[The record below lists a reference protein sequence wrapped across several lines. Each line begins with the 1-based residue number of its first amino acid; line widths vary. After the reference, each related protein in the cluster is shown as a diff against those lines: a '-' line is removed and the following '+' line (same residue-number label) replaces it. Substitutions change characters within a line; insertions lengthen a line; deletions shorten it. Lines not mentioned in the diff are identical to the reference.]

1 MSHYQENIHIAIL
14 GPVSAGKSTLLNG
27 LFATTYSQ
35 MKKKRTT
42 MLPNIYQTTYNEK
55 EVYSFEM
62 IHKKNNESNEN
73 KMSNCLF
80 YSPRCES
87 STNFIR
93 ILENKGVKPMF
104 ELISIDQMPTNDI
117 IKLGINYV
125 PTVMIRDQTGRNTI
139 RFEGKKAFEWLD
151 NLIKFREQNM
161 AKVSVD
167 KSTLLNEL
175 FATTYSQ
182 MKKKRTT
189 MLPNIYQT
197 TYNDKEV
204 DSFEMI
210 QKKNNESNEN
220 IFKLRESNQY
230 NQTHFKEII
239 HKVKPIEDF
248 IELPDKKATYKINDL
263 PGINDQDAQIYYDY
277 VKNNSHNI
285 DVYILVFDINSPLNR
300 TDEVKILQEIT
311 NHVKNN
317 NHGYVHILINK
328 CDDITFDNQDKFR
341 FDDDENQESYDE
353 CIKSINKFMKD
364 IMDKV
369 TISPLRSSLLYTY
382 RTTLYNI
389 DSLDEKQIDNIIKEE
404 EGKNGL
410 NGLTTLPLKKKY
422 LKGMFADK
430 KKKLPEVWMKSTGYD
445 LFKKYM
451 TKILNNYQQIILYH
465 IEQDV
470 DKILSDIKK
479 NNMNF
484 DEISDNLGQ
493 INLRLKNLIQ
503 TTDDKCKVEEIIYQS
518 IKTKLDEI
526 TQLMNNYIISGIN
539 TYSANTIE
547 NADSFLD
554 KITKFFGKVSNIF
567 KTNPLATSQDKLKI
581 KRIELLNNK
590 LSESFNEQIF
600 IELYTNKTLVLD
612 KYVQSVANTL
622 DKNLMKFDKLLELVK
637 KITNSDEKFMN
648 VIINKFTSSYK
659 SDTKFTEFLSNL
671 ELISNST
678 NNNLDVMWSIIEC
691 QLKVINNETINKVSE
706 IYHYWINLNS
716 VNILNQT
723 DEIKY
728 LMFKIN
734 CFVVKLMSSNYERF
748 DTFKEHMNDIQNLYK
763 LLTKLIGKKIVNII
777 DNDVVDVELISP
789 SKQTKK
795 NKLIEMTDDE
805 FLDATEGEKTE
816 KENNDSEDNEE
827 KNDDYADSDDSDTV
841 FRKATKNTSVRT
853 TKRVN
858 KGAKIK
864 NLSK

>member
-1 MSHYQENIHIAIL
+1 MSQYQENIHIAIL

-42 MLPNIYQTTYNEK
+42 MLPNIYQTT
-55 EVYSFEM
+55 F
-62 IHKKNNESNEN
+62 
-73 KMSNCLF
+73 
-80 YSPRCES
+80 
-87 STNFIR
+87 
-93 ILENKGVKPMF
+93 
-104 ELISIDQMPTNDI
+104 
-117 IKLGINYV
+117 
-125 PTVMIRDQTGRNTI
+125 
-139 RFEGKKAFEWLD
+139 
-151 NLIKFREQNM
+151 
-161 AKVSVD
+161 
-167 KSTLLNEL
+167 
-175 FATTYSQ
+175 
-182 MKKKRTT
+182 
-189 MLPNIYQT
+189 
-197 TYNDKEV
+197 NDKEV

-210 QKKNNESNEN
+210 QKKNAESNDN

-317 NHGYVHILINK
+317 KHGYVHILINK
-328 CDDITFDNQDKFR
+328 CDDITFDNQDKFK

-364 IMDKV
+364 IMNKV

-382 RTTLYNI
+382 RTALYNI

-422 LKGMFADK
+422 LKGMIADK
-430 KKKLPEVWMKSTGYD
+430 KKKFPEVWMKSTGYD

-470 DKILSDIKK
+470 DKILADIKSSQI
-479 NNMNF
+479 NF
-484 DEISDNLGQ
+484 DLVSDNLGK
-493 INLRLKNLIQ
+493 INSRLQNLIQ
-503 TTDDKCKVEEIIYQS
+503 ISDNKCKVEQIISQS

-554 KITKFFGKVSNIF
+554 KITKFFAKVSNMF
-567 KTNPLATSQDKLKI
+567 KTNPLVTSQDKLKI

-600 IELYTNKTLVLD
+600 TELYTNKTLVLD
-612 KYVQSVANTL
+612 KYTQSVANTL
-622 DKNLMKFDKLLELVK
+622 DKNLMKFDKLLELIK
-637 KITNSDEKFMN
+637 KITNSDKNFMN

-659 SDTKFTEFLSNL
+659 SDTKFTDFLSNL

-678 NNNLDVMWSIIEC
+678 NNNLDMMWSIIEC
-691 QLKVINNETINKVSE
+691 QLKSINNTSVYEV
-706 IYHYWINLNS
+706 YDYWFNLNS
-716 VNILNQT
+716 VNILQET

-728 LMFKIN
+728 IMFGFTNFVKISLTY
-734 CFVVKLMSSNYERF
+734 KATIKASI
-748 DTFKEHMNDIQNLYK
+748 DIFKEHMNNIQNMYNLLSK
-763 LLTKLIGKKIVNII
+763 LVGKKTNNII
-777 DNDVVDVELISP
+777 DDYQDFNDNKSNKSNSKSNYK
-789 SKQTKK
+789 SKQ
-795 NKLIEMTDDE
+795 NKLLDMQVTDDE

-816 KENNDSEDNEE
+816 TEIDDENSEKSDDYNDS
-827 KNDDYADSDDSDTV
+827 YDSDTV

-858 KGAKIK
+858 KGSK
-864 NLSK
+864 NNNLTK

>member
-1 MSHYQENIHIAIL
+1 MSQYQENIHIAIL

-42 MLPNIYQTTYNEK
+42 MMPNIYQTTFNE
-55 EVYSFEM
+55 
-62 IHKKNNESNEN
+62 
-73 KMSNCLF
+73 
-80 YSPRCES
+80 
-87 STNFIR
+87 
-93 ILENKGVKPMF
+93 
-104 ELISIDQMPTNDI
+104 
-117 IKLGINYV
+117 
-125 PTVMIRDQTGRNTI
+125 
-139 RFEGKKAFEWLD
+139 
-151 NLIKFREQNM
+151 
-161 AKVSVD
+161 
-167 KSTLLNEL
+167 
-175 FATTYSQ
+175 
-182 MKKKRTT
+182 
-189 MLPNIYQT
+189 
-197 TYNDKEV
+197 KEV
-204 DSFEMI
+204 DSFETI
-210 QKKNNESNEN
+210 QKKNKESNN
-220 IFKLRESNQY
+220 KIFKLRESGQY
-230 NQTHFKEII
+230 NQTHFEELI

-248 IELPDKKATYKINDL
+248 IELPDKNCTYKINDL

-317 NHGYVHILINK
+317 KHGYVHILINK

-364 IMDKV
+364 IMHKV
-369 TISPLRSSLLYTY
+369 TISPMRSSLLYTY
-382 RTTLYNI
+382 RTALYNI

-422 LKGMFADK
+422 LKGMIADK

-470 DKILSDIKK
+470 DKILADIKSSQI
-479 NNMNF
+479 NF
-484 DEISDNLGQ
+484 DLVSDNLGQ
-493 INLRLKNLIQ
+493 INSRLKNLIQ
-503 TTDDKCKVEEIIYQS
+503 TYDNKCKVEEIISSQL
-518 IKTKLDEI
+518 KTKLDEI

-539 TYSANTIE
+539 TYSANTVE

-554 KITKFFGKVSNIF
+554 KITKFFGKVSNMF
-567 KTNPLATSQDKLKI
+567 KTNPLTTSQYKLKI

-600 IELYTNKTLVLD
+600 TELYTTKQIDLP
-612 KYVQSVANTL
+612 KYTQSVANTL
-622 DKNLMKFDKLLELVK
+622 DKNLMTFDKLLELVK

-659 SDTKFTEFLSNL
+659 SDTKFDEFLTNL
-671 ELISNST
+671 ELVSNST
-678 NNNLDVMWSIIEC
+678 NFNLDVMWSVIQC
-691 QLKVINNETINKVSE
+691 QLKVINNASF
-706 IYHYWINLNS
+706 YQYYQYWINLNS
-716 VNILNQT
+716 VNILNET

-728 LMFKIN
+728 MIFKIN
-734 CFVVKLMSSNYERF
+734 NYVVTKF
-748 DTFKEHMNDIQNLYK
+748 DYTHSFIDFKEHMNDMQNLYK

-777 DNDVVDVELISP
+777 DNDIVDVELIST

-795 NKLIEMTDDE
+795 DKLIEMTDDE
-805 FLDATEGEKTE
+805 FLDATEGEKTG

-827 KNDDYADSDDSDTV
+827 KSDDYADSDDSDTV

-858 KGAKIK
+858 KGGKVK
-864 NLSK
+864 NLTK

>member
-1 MSHYQENIHIAIL
+1 MSQYQENIHIAIL

-42 MLPNIYQTTYNEK
+42 MLPNIYQTT
-55 EVYSFEM
+55 F
-62 IHKKNNESNEN
+62 
-73 KMSNCLF
+73 
-80 YSPRCES
+80 
-87 STNFIR
+87 
-93 ILENKGVKPMF
+93 
-104 ELISIDQMPTNDI
+104 
-117 IKLGINYV
+117 
-125 PTVMIRDQTGRNTI
+125 
-139 RFEGKKAFEWLD
+139 
-151 NLIKFREQNM
+151 
-161 AKVSVD
+161 
-167 KSTLLNEL
+167 
-175 FATTYSQ
+175 
-182 MKKKRTT
+182 
-189 MLPNIYQT
+189 
-197 TYNDKEV
+197 NDKEV

-210 QKKNNESNEN
+210 QKKNAESNEN

-248 IELPDKKATYKINDL
+248 IELSNKKATYKINDL

-311 NHVKNN
+311 SHVKNN
-317 NHGYVHILINK
+317 NHGYIHILINK

-364 IMDKV
+364 IMHKV
-369 TISPLRSSLLYTY
+369 TISPMRSSLLYTY
-382 RTTLYNI
+382 RTALYNI

-410 NGLTTLPLKKKY
+410 NVLTTLSLKKKY
-422 LKGMFADK
+422 LKGMIADK

-451 TKILNNYQQIILYH
+451 KKILNNYQQIILYH

-470 DKILSDIKK
+470 DKILTDIKSSQI
-479 NNMNF
+479 NF
-484 DEISDNLGQ
+484 DLVSDNLGQ

-503 TTDDKCKVEEIIYQS
+503 TTDDKCRISEIMSPQL
-518 IKTKLDEI
+518 KTKLDEI

-539 TYSANTIE
+539 TYSANTVE

-554 KITKFFGKVSNIF
+554 KITKFFSKVSNMF
-567 KTNPLATSQDKLKI
+567 KTNPLVSSQDKLKI

-600 IELYTNKTLVLD
+600 TELYTTKQIDLT

-622 DKNLMKFDKLLELVK
+622 DKNLIKFDKLLELVK

-659 SDTKFTEFLSNL
+659 SDTKFTDFLTNL
-671 ELISNST
+671 ELVSNST
-678 NNNLDVMWSIIEC
+678 NFNLDVMWSVIQC
-691 QLKVINNETINKVSE
+691 QLKAINVASVYEV
-706 IYHYWINLNS
+706 YDYWLSLNS
-716 VNILNQT
+716 VNILQETN
-723 DEIKY
+723 EIKY
-728 LMFKIN
+728 IMFRFTN
-734 CFVVKLMSSNYERF
+734 FVNKSASIQITAPI
-748 DTFKEHMNDIQNLYK
+748 DTFKQNMNDMQNLYK
-763 LLTKLIGKKIVNII
+763 LLTKLIGKKITNII
-777 DNDVVDVELISP
+777 DDYVDFNQE
-789 SKQTKK
+789 KQTININENVKK
-795 NKLIEMTDDE
+795 TNKDKLIEMTDDE

-816 KENNDSEDNEE
+816 TEIDDENSEKSDAYN
-827 KNDDYADSDDSDTV
+827 NSDDSDTV
-841 FRKATKNTSVRT
+841 FRKAIKNTSVRT

-858 KGAKIK
+858 KGGKVK